1 MADFKKRIDFNLNED
16 QYKKLLELQEYYKKF
31 FKINFTITDT
41 LNRIIEETFE
51 EKIVNKNHIM

>member
-1 MADFKKRIDFNLNED
+1 MSDFKKRIDFNLNED

-41 LNRIIEETFE
+41 LNRIIEESFE
-51 EKIVNKNHIM
+51 EKSSK